1 MKVFL
6 KNNSGQVLKNSSGNC
21 LFYWKLPNEY
31 QKVEYIQSTGTQRI
45 KLNIQPTSKYKIEEI
60 FAITDKTVTSCIWC
74 ARGSDTGTS
83 STTAFN
89 LANSQLRC
97 DYGSSA
103 AMNNVGTLDANQ
115 IYTLT
120 MDSEKWYLDGV
131 LKTSMT
137 AATFTSGSKLQLLA
151 SHYNGIDSNLGN
163 YARLKLYKFRV

>member
-74 ARGSDTGTS
+74 ARGSSTGTS

-103 AMNNVGTLDANQ
+103 AMNNAGTLNANQ

-120 MDSEKWYLDGV
+120 MDSEK
-131 LKTSMT
+131 
-137 AATFTSGSKLQLLA
+137 
-151 SHYNGIDSNLGN
+151 
-163 YARLKLYKFRV
+163 